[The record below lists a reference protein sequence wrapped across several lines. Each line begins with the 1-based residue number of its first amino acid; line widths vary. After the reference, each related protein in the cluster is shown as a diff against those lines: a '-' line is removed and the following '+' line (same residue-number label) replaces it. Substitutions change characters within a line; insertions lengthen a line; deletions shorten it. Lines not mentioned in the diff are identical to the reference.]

1 MSIDTLKSTISKR
14 GGLAKANRFNLIF
27 SSPASG
33 LLNLSGGVLSSWSS
47 GGGVGTLI
55 NDPRDISLLAENV
68 TLPGRQI
75 STIEYIAEKQTVKI
89 PYGIINEDVTASF
102 LLTND
107 YYIKSMFDDW
117 LKACFDVE
125 NYRAKF
131 KDDFAV
137 DVVIQQL
144 NEKNLPVYGVRLEKA
159 FPTTVASIT
168 LDNNSESTVQK
179 LSVTFSYENYVPE
192 GLLSS
197 TRSGVRSAKSVF
209 DQKQREQIGRRI

>member
-33 LLNLSGGVLSSWSS
+33 ILNLSGGVLSSWIS
-47 GGGVGTLI
+47 GGSGWALI

-107 YYIKSMFDDW
+107 YYIKNMFDDW
-117 LKACFDVE
+117 LKVCFDVE

-192 GLLSS
+192 ALVSS
-197 TRSGVRSAKSVF
+197 TISGARSAISGIF
-209 DQKQREQIGRRI
+209 N

>member
-33 LLNLSGGVLSSWSS
+33 ILNLSGGVLSSWIS
-47 GGGVGTLI
+47 GGSGWALI

-192 GLLSS
+192 ALISS
-197 TRSGVRSAKSVF
+197 TISGARSAISGIF
-209 DQKQREQIGRRI
+209 N

>member
-33 LLNLSGGVLSSWSS
+33 ILNLSGGVLSSWSS

-107 YYIKSMFDDW
+107 YYIKNMFDDW
-117 LKACFDVE
+117 LKVCFDVE

-192 GLLSS
+192 ALVSS
-197 TRSGVRSAKSVF
+197 TISGARSAISGIF
-209 DQKQREQIGRRI
+209 N